1 MNGRVLSVSVREAQ
15 DRADFRRDGVTDDD
29 FFLLFFFV
37 SMIIIIDGIER
48 RLATSKG
55 IGQVDEKREAR
66 RPLVFFI
73 ISVVTVEER
82 VRVDDEF
89 VGLFVEH
96 TARPSAV
103 EMSAI
108 DALIV
113 VFEYSKPRVYADRKP
128 IMVDRIIVV
137 VVVVVVV
144 VVFERIFFVGVEMV
158 ANSLPNIFYDSIIH
172 AYFAILHRLLVVLV
186 VFYESTRQ
194 SALNE

>member
-1 MNGRVLSVSVREAQ
+1 MNGRVLRVSVREAQ
-15 DRADFRRDGVTDDD
+15 DRADSRRDGVTDDD

-37 SMIIIIDGIER
+37 SMIVIIDGIER

-137 VVVVVVV
+137 VLVV

-186 VFYESTRQ
+186 VFNESTRQ
-194 SALNE
+194 SASNE

>member
-1 MNGRVLSVSVREAQ
+1 
-15 DRADFRRDGVTDDD
+15 
-29 FFLLFFFV
+29 
-37 SMIIIIDGIER
+37 MIIIIDGIER

-73 ISVVTVEER
+73 ISVVTIEER

-113 VFEYSKPRVYADRKP
+113 IFEYSKPRVYADRKP

-137 VVVVVVV
+137 VVVVVV
-144 VVFERIFFVGVEMV
+144 ERIFFAGVEMV

>member
-1 MNGRVLSVSVREAQ
+1 MNGRVLRVSVGEAQ
-15 DRADFRRDGVTDDD
+15 DRADSRRDGVTDDD

-144 VVFERIFFVGVEMV
+144 VFERIQTIQKFCD
-158 ANSLPNIFYDSIIH
+158 P
-172 AYFAILHRLLVVLV
+172 
-186 VFYESTRQ
+186 
-194 SALNE
+194 

>member
-1 MNGRVLSVSVREAQ
+1 VREAQ
-15 DRADFRRDGVTDDD
+15 DRADSRRDGVTDDD

-137 VVVVVVV
+137 VV
-144 VVFERIFFVGVEMV
+144 FERIFFVVVEMV

>member
-1 MNGRVLSVSVREAQ
+1 VREAQ
-15 DRADFRRDGVTDDD
+15 DRADSRRDGVTDDD

-37 SMIIIIDGIER
+37 SMIVIIDGIER

-137 VVVVVVV
+137 VVVVV
-144 VVFERIFFVGVEMV
+144 FERIFFVGVEMV

-186 VFYESTRQ
+186 VFYESTPQ

>member
-1 MNGRVLSVSVREAQ
+1 VREAQ
-15 DRADFRRDGVTDDD
+15 DRADSRRDGVTDDD

-37 SMIIIIDGIER
+37 SMIVIIDGIER

-137 VVVVVVV
+137 VLV

-186 VFYESTRQ
+186 VFYESTPQ

>member
-1 MNGRVLSVSVREAQ
+1 MNGRVLRVSVGEAQ
-15 DRADFRRDGVTDDD
+15 DRADSRRDGVTDDD

-37 SMIIIIDGIER
+37 SMIVIIDGIER

-137 VVVVVVV
+137 VVVVV
-144 VVFERIFFVGVEMV
+144 FERIFFVGVEMV

>member
-1 MNGRVLSVSVREAQ
+1 VREAQ
-15 DRADFRRDGVTDDD
+15 DRADSRRDGVTADD

-113 VFEYSKPRVYADRKP
+113 VFEYSKPRVYADRKA

-137 VVVVVVV
+137 VLVVA
-144 VVFERIFFVGVEMV
+144 FERIFFVGVEMV

-194 SALNE
+194 SASNE

>member
-1 MNGRVLSVSVREAQ
+1 MNGRVLRVSVREAQ
-15 DRADFRRDGVTDDD
+15 DRADSRRDGVTDDD

-37 SMIIIIDGIER
+37 SMIVIIDGIER

-137 VVVVVVV
+137 VLV

-186 VFYESTRQ
+186 VFYESTPQ

>member
-15 DRADFRRDGVTDDD
+15 DRADSRRDGVTDDD

-137 VVVVVVV
+137 VV
-144 VVFERIFFVGVEMV
+144 FERIFFVVVEMV

-186 VFYESTRQ
+186 VFYESARQ
-194 SALNE
+194 SASNE

>member
-1 MNGRVLSVSVREAQ
+1 MNGRVLRVSVREAQ
-15 DRADFRRDGVTDDD
+15 DRPDFRSHGVTDDD

-73 ISVVTVEER
+73 ISVVTIEER
-82 VRVDDEF
+82 VGVDDEF

-113 VFEYSKPRVYADRKP
+113 IFEYSKPRVYADRKP

-137 VVVVVVV
+137 VVVVVV
-144 VVFERIFFVGVEMV
+144 ERIFFVGVEMV

-186 VFYESTRQ
+186 VFNESTRQ
-194 SALNE
+194 SASNE

>member
-1 MNGRVLSVSVREAQ
+1 
-15 DRADFRRDGVTDDD
+15 
-29 FFLLFFFV
+29 
-37 SMIIIIDGIER
+37 MIIIIDGIER

-73 ISVVTVEER
+73 MSVVTVEER

-137 VVVVVVV
+137 LV

-158 ANSLPNIFYDSIIH
+158 ANSLPNIFYDSIMH
-172 AYFAILHRLLVVLV
+172 AYFAILHRLLVDLV

>member
-1 MNGRVLSVSVREAQ
+1 VREAQ
-15 DRADFRRDGVTDDD
+15 DRADSRRDGVTDDD

-37 SMIIIIDGIER
+37 SMIVIIDGIER

-137 VVVVVVV
+137 VLVV

-194 SALNE
+194 SASNE

>member
-15 DRADFRRDGVTDDD
+15 DRPDFRSDGVTDDD

-73 ISVVTVEER
+73 ISVVTIEER

-137 VVVVVVV
+137 VVVVVV
-144 VVFERIFFVGVEMV
+144 ERIFFVGVEMV

-194 SALNE
+194 SASNE

>member
-1 MNGRVLSVSVREAQ
+1 
-15 DRADFRRDGVTDDD
+15 
-29 FFLLFFFV
+29 
-37 SMIIIIDGIER
+37 MIIIIDGIER

-73 ISVVTVEER
+73 MSVVTVEER

-137 VVVVVVV
+137 LV

>member
-1 MNGRVLSVSVREAQ
+1 
-15 DRADFRRDGVTDDD
+15 
-29 FFLLFFFV
+29 
-37 SMIIIIDGIER
+37 MIIIIDGIER

-73 ISVVTVEER
+73 MSVVTVEER

-137 VVVVVVV
+137 LV

-158 ANSLPNIFYDSIIH
+158 ANSLPNIFYDSIMH

>member
-1 MNGRVLSVSVREAQ
+1 MNGRVLRVSVREAQ
-15 DRADFRRDGVTDDD
+15 DRADSRRDGVTDDD

-37 SMIIIIDGIER
+37 SIIIIIDGIER

-66 RPLVFFI
+66 CPLVFFI
-73 ISVVTVEER
+73 ISIVTVEER

-113 VFEYSKPRVYADRKP
+113 VFEYSKPRVYADRKA

-137 VVVVVVV
+137 VLVL
-144 VVFERIFFVGVEMV
+144 
-158 ANSLPNIFYDSIIH
+158 SLIH
-172 AYFAILHRLLVVLV
+172 I
-186 VFYESTRQ
+186 
-194 SALNE
+194 

>member
-1 MNGRVLSVSVREAQ
+1 MNGRVLRVSVREAQ
-15 DRADFRRDGVTDDD
+15 DRADSRRDGVTDDD

-37 SMIIIIDGIER
+37 SMIVIIDGIER

-137 VVVVVVV
+137 VV
-144 VVFERIFFVGVEMV
+144 FERIFFVGVEMV